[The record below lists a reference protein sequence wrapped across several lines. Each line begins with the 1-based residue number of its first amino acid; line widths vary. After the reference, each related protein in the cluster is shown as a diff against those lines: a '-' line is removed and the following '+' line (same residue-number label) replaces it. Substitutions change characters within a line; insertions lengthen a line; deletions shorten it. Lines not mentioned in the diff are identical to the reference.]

1 MVASY
6 ITAALGPVI
15 LLSKSWSSTQTGQAG
30 SFVPPRG
37 FEPLNLPSEGS
48 TVAKVTSRRRWDIL
62 NRTEINMVR
71 ACWFTINLYPNN
83 VTFTRVY
90 SSVWTVVTTVWLR
103 FVLFSLA
110 SRVFQII

>member
-1 MVASY
+1 
-6 ITAALGPVI
+6 
-15 LLSKSWSSTQTGQAG
+15 
-30 SFVPPRG
+30 
-37 FEPLNLPSEGS
+37 
-48 TVAKVTSRRRWDIL
+48 
-62 NRTEINMVR
+62 MVR